1 MVEIV
6 NIVSLSEMLN
16 NIAIFCEMS
25 EFIHLHS
32 ELRLELVSYIAN
44 DCYAVEKLMQLNAK
58 D

>member
-6 NIVSLSEMLN
+6 NILSLSEMLD

-32 ELRLELVSYIAN
+32 ELLLELTVSFIHS
-44 DCYAVEKLMQLNAK
+44 E
-58 D
+58 